1 MVRKPSAVIVWYT
14 PLESALA
21 NKSLVGHWQK
31 RREEDGRR
39 MGGREEREE
48 KRGRRREEKS
58 RGRMKMGGR
67 DYIHN
72 SLKTVPIPTSY

>member
-1 MVRKPSAVIVWYT
+1 MVRKPSVVIVWYT

-31 RREEDGRR
+31 RREEDGE
-39 MGGREEREE
+39 GGGEG
-48 KRGRRREEKS
+48 RGRRREEKS

-72 SLKTVPIPTSY
+72 SLKTVRLYLLPTSY

>member
-1 MVRKPSAVIVWYT
+1 
-14 PLESALA
+14 
-21 NKSLVGHWQK
+21 
-31 RREEDGRR
+31 

-72 SLKTVPIPTSY
+72 SLKIVSTTYKLLKNVQYWV